1 MASGAIRA
9 SSVLVAG
16 TASGEVLVLARPL
29 SLWGGVDP
37 ERGVV
42 TSHGHPQLGSPLT
55 GRVVVMPVVIGSSSS
70 SSVLAEMLRRG
81 TGPCALVLGHPD
93 SILAVG
99 SIVAGRMYGTS
110 CPIVVLDAAGMAL
123 LSDARWADIRDGL
136 IDLGEAARPED
147 GLSHTAA
154 PGAMSP

>member
-81 TGPCALVLGHPD
+81 TGPAALVLGHPD
-93 SILAVG
+93 SILAIG
-99 SIVAGRMYGTS
+99 SIVAGRMYQRG
-110 CPIVVLDAAGMAL
+110 CPIVVLDTAGMATL
-123 LSDARWADIRDGL
+123 AGARRAHVHD
-136 IDLGEAARPED
+136 DLVELEGP

-154 PGAMSP
+154 PGATTP